1 MAQEPENPTGEPPP
15 KMMTGM
21 GWVAVFVAVA
31 VLFTFAYV
39 QLQSSKKTQTALL
52 PDLGRVPE
60 FSFVN
65 ELSEPLG
72 RDTLKGKVWVA
83 NFVFTRCP
91 GPCPMMT
98 SRMLELQQ
106 NLKKIEDGSVQ
117 LVTFTVDPEYDT
129 PEVLAEYAKK
139 SFADPARWNFATG
152 EPAAV
157 EEFVVKGMLQPLATE
172 PDGSP
177 AHSTRF
183 VVVDEEGRMRAF
195 RDGMDP
201 EVVAKLL
208 TDIGAL
214 MREKRNAAVEA
225 ARAQ

>member
-15 KMMTGM
+15 KMMSGM

-31 VLFTFAYV
+31 ILFTFAYV

-106 NLKKIEDGSVQ
+106 NLQKIEDGSVQ

-139 SFADPARWNFATG
+139 AFADPARWNFATG
-152 EPAAV
+152 EPAAM

-201 EVVAKLL
+201 EVVPKLL